1 MEQPELLI
9 VVGLAILLGAMSPG
23 PSFLVVA
30 QTAMARSRSRGML
43 TALGMGVGGGLF
55 ALAACL
61 GLHVILTAV
70 PSVYRALQLAGG
82 AYLLF
87 IAWRIWRSASQPFA
101 MSGPEVAP
109 KASGWRDLMSGL
121 GTQLSNP
128 KTALVYAS
136 IFAAV
141 LPETPSLGSSVV
153 LVAMIALIEFGWYAL
168 VATAFSTVRAR
179 YAYAGAKTW
188 IDRLAAGVLGGLG
201 VTLLV
206 EARGP

>member
-1 MEQPELLI
+1 MEEPEVLI

-23 PSFLVVA
+23 PSFLVIA
-30 QTAMARSRSRGML
+30 QTAMARSRTRGML
-43 TALGMGVGGGLF
+43 TALGMGIGGGLF

-61 GLHVILTAV
+61 GLHVILTSI
-70 PSVYRALQLAGG
+70 PSLYRVLQLAGG

-87 IAWRIWRSASQPFA
+87 IAWRIWRSAPQPLV
-101 MSGPEVAP
+101 MSGPKEAP
-109 KASGWRDLMSGL
+109 AASGWGDLLSGL

-136 IFAAV
+136 VFAAA

-168 VATAFSTVRAR
+168 VATAFSTVHAR
-179 YAYAGAKTW
+179 HAYAGAKTW
-188 IDRLAAGVLGGLG
+188 IDRLAAGVLGALG